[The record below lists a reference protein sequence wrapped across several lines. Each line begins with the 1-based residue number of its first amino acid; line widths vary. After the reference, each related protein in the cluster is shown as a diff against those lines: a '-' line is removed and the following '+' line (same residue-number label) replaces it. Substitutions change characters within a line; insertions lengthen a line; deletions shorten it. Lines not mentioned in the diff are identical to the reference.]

1 MSISIL
7 NRGASGGLKPELTV
21 IAPSGSTIDLLQNG
35 IIVDTY
41 TFGAS
46 ETEHTFVVK
55 VGTYTVRGTLETYN
69 KSIDVV
75 IDAVGQ
81 YEVVI
86 EYKLY
91 LYREG
96 DECTAVTGGYV
107 IKDYSNYVTL
117 TKNSDNLLLQATAS
131 NANAFT
137 VAYFA
142 TEDQIPLD
150 GYSVLKVRYDRYVS
164 VNYSNPSIN
173 VYVALYSDLSKPS
186 DVWEHGNRLDRL
198 SIHEGAGQS
207 AADTDRIMELDIST
221 LTNSVYLTVDMTP
234 GYYGSGT
241 VWYKIKDIWLE

>member
-21 IAPSGSTIDLLQNG
+21 TAPSGSTIDLLQNG

-41 TFGAS
+41 TLGAS

-55 VGTYTVRGTLETYN
+55 VGTYTVRGTLDKVQTKE
-69 KSIDVV
+69 VV
-75 IDAVGQ
+75 IDTVGQ
-81 YEVVI
+81 YEVTI
-86 EYKLY
+86 DYKLW

-96 DECTAVTGGYV
+96 NECTAVTGGYA

-117 TKNSDNLLLQATAS
+117 TKNSDHLLLQATAS

-142 TEDQIPLD
+142 TTGKIPLD

-173 VYVALYSDLSKPS
+173 VYIALYSDLSKPS
-186 DVWEHGNRLDRL
+186 DVWEHGTRLDRL
-198 SIHEGAGQS
+198 SIHSGAGQS
-207 AADTDRIMELDIST
+207 ASDTDRIMELDIST